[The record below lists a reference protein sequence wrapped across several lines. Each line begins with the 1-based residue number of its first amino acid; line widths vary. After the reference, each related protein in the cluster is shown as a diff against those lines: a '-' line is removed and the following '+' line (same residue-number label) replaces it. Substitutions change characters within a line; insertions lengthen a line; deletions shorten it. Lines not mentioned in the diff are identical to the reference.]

1 MNALELERAQYLK
14 RLMSDLDRSGRGQK
28 GVIVQAA
35 MDHLCISKSKLYQ
48 ELTDLGWTS
57 GRKTRADNGDLAL
70 TKEETELLSNMIRQ
84 SKRESGKA
92 LMTVRDAVDIALANG
107 ELTRHVSESTVLRA
121 FKRFRVHPDQLDMM
135 ETTMSQRS
143 LFPNHAWQFDVS
155 ICVLYYLRGGKG
167 LQVMSKDEF
176 YKNKPKNL
184 DRIVN
189 ERVLRYLATDHYS
202 GAFFLRY
209 YLAPGE
215 NTETITQFLLEA
227 FCERDTGELMYGV
240 PQILIWDAGSANIAH
255 QTRHMLDMLEVK
267 HIAHTPGRP
276 WAKGQVESTHN
287 LVERRFEGRLAF
299 MTVQSIEELNRHAV
313 QWSIGFQSLK
323 EHSRHKNSRFGL
335 WQTIRAEQLRLIKDV
350 NLVKS
355 MMQQTKPEVRKVRPN
370 ELSISF
376 APKGY
381 ASMDYSLAHI
391 PHLIA
396 GDEVKVFANPYKA
409 PAIRVISVD
418 DSGQEHTHEATPIE
432 RDAAGFNLLAP
443 IIGAEH
449 KSVRETDAD
458 HNRKRLDI
466 QAWGTD
472 NPRDIKKLS
481 KGKVAAFDGRINPMA
496 DIEQQVVPSFMPR
509 RGTVMSMEGQPL
521 TEQKMS
527 FIGALNRLQRRL
539 NPTKEELAVMRKV
552 LKQQYPDG
560 MTDNELQVF
569 TEQWEQKGNEHA
581 QSATR

>member
-14 RLMSDLDRSGRGQK
+14 RLMSELDGAGRGKK

-35 MDHLCISKSKLYQ
+35 MDRLCISKSKLYQ

-70 TKEETELLSNMIRQ
+70 TKEEAELLSNMVRQ

-92 LMTVRDAVDIALANG
+92 LMTIRDAIDIAVANG
-107 ELTRHVSESTVLRA
+107 EIAKSVSESTVLRT
-121 FKRFRVHPDQLDMM
+121 FRRFRLHPDQLDVM

-155 ICVLYYLRGGKG
+155 ICVLYYLRGSKG

-189 ERVLRYLATDHYS
+189 ERVLRYLATDHFS

-215 NTETITQFLLEA
+215 NTETITQFLFEA

-299 MTVQSIEELNRHAV
+299 MTVHSIEELNQQAIR
-313 QWSIGFQSLK
+313 WSVGFQSLV
-323 EHSRHKNSRFGL
+323 EHGRHKKTRFGM
-335 WQTIRAEQLRLIKDV
+335 WQTIQNEQLRLIKDAT
-350 NLVKS
+350 LVKS

-391 PHLIA
+391 PHIIA
-396 GDEVKVFANPYKA
+396 GDEVKVFVNPYNA
-409 PAIRVISVD
+409 PDIRVISVD
-418 DSGQEHTHEATPIE
+418 DSGKEHTHAATPIQ
-432 RDAAGFNLLAP
+432 RDSAGFNLLAP
-443 IIGAEH
+443 VIGTEY
-449 KSVRETDAD
+449 KSMRETEAD
-458 HNRKRLDI
+458 QNRKRLDT

-472 NPRDIKKLS
+472 NAREIKKIR
-481 KGKVAAFDGRINPMA
+481 KGQTPAFNGRINPMA
-496 DIEQQVVPSFMPR
+496 DIETQIVPTFMPK
-509 RGTVMSMEGQPL
+509 RGTVMSIEGQAV
-521 TEQKMS
+521 TEQK
-527 FIGALNRLQRRL
+527 ITTVGALNRLKKRF
-539 NPTKEELAVMRKV
+539 NPAKEDFAVMRTV
-552 LKQQYPDG
+552 LKQQYPEG
-560 MTDNELQVF
+560 MTEAELQTF
-569 TEQWEQKGNEHA
+569 TQQWEQHGNDYA
-581 QSATR
+581 QSAAR